1 MNAILEW
8 HMAVGQSAEVNQLY
22 QEADE
27 LHRRLNNKAYAI
39 LAAYSRSAY
48 GHHANND
55 PRIVRLNRL
64 IEKAGARRY
73 RRWLRVSEIRSI
85 IAGTR

>member
-1 MNAILEW
+1 MDAINRW
-8 HMAVGQSAEVNQLY
+8 HIQQGQQSEARQLCG
-22 QEADE
+22 EADE
-27 LHRRLNNKAYAI
+27 LHTRLNNAAYTI

-64 IEKAGARRY
+64 IEKAGVRRY
-73 RRWLRVSEIRSI
+73 RRWLKVSEIRSI